1 MLPCVFLSSPSL
13 LEQSLAKKK
22 NTQMPFCYLVVK
34 QIGFFCFSSHS
45 ICMCKNH
52 FKQCMFLV
60 KEVLHQ
66 SGLVFFPDAVNL
78 I

>member
-34 QIGFFCFSSHS
+34 QIGFFVFLHILYACVKTILNSVCF
-45 ICMCKNH
+45 
-52 FKQCMFLV
+52 
-60 KEVLHQ
+60 
-66 SGLVFFPDAVNL
+66 
-78 I
+78 